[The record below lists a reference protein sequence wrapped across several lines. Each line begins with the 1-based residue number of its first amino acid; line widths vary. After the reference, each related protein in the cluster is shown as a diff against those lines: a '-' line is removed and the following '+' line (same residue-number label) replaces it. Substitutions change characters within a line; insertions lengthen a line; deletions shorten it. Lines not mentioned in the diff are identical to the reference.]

1 MAYGANPPK
10 LYPYGAKIPQC
21 ATLVFDIE
29 LLEIDGKQEDDDSRE
44 NISPVYSLPKAFGT
58 EFGAHVG

>member
-1 MAYGANPPK
+1 MAYGAKPPE
-10 LYPYGAKIPQC
+10 LYSYGAKITQC

-29 LLEIDGKQEDDDSRE
+29 LLKIDGREENEASIE
-44 NISPVYSLPKAFGT
+44 NIPPVYSLPKAFGT